1 MHLYLLSS
9 MDTKMFRL
17 KIQNRKQKCADQFTR
32 NLLSTFKARVILIEE
47 NKRHRCSPYLLMSGR
62 APFCSKVLVI
72 SELECAS
79 SDKGVAIVINDLY
92 LNMSIHCTRERFP
105 VNSLK
110 VN

>member
-1 MHLYLLSS
+1 MHLYLLFSV
-9 MDTKMFRL
+9 DTKTFRIE
-17 KIQNRKQKCADQFTR
+17 IQNRKPKCADQFTH
-32 NLLSTFKARVILIEE
+32 NLLSTFKAKIILIEQ
-47 NKRHRCSPYLLMSGR
+47 NKKHRCSPYLLMSGR
-62 APFCSKVLVI
+62 APFCSKALVI
-72 SELECAS
+72 LELECAS